1 MREKRLY
8 GIFIIVFFVVIA
20 FFAGAY
26 FLFWKGGEEKQ
37 SEDTLSKQDAS
48 PSGSEEFS
56 VDETLLEN
64 LSPEERERMIQ
75 EMEQAKAEQEK
86 INKQNE
92 APLEQTEK
100 GYVGT
105 FEVTGKAVH
114 HSVPCEPQGMCG
126 ADFDYI
132 SFVPQKAK
140 TNEAETFLEGK
151 EFLGIGCYI
160 EAQKGIFSQNY
171 GDGGT
176 VENHIS
182 GETLEKILASVDG
195 DQVTLRFT
203 KPLLSWEGTK
213 PSCYSEFRNIELSK

>member
-1 MREKRLY
+1 MRERRLY
-8 GIFIIVFFVVIA
+8 GIFFIVFFVVTA
-20 FFAGAY
+20 FFAIVY
-26 FLFWKGGEEKQ
+26 FLYWKGGEKKVIDDA
-37 SEDTLSKQDAS
+37 SLKQDVS
-48 PSGSEEFS
+48 SLGSEEFP
-56 VDETLLEN
+56 VDETLFED
-64 LSPEERERMIQ
+64 LSPEERERMIR

-114 HSVPCEPQGMCG
+114 QSVPCEPQGMCG
-126 ADFDYI
+126 TDFDYI
-132 SFVPQKAK
+132 SFLPQKAK
-140 TNEAETFLEGK
+140 TNEAEMFLEGK

-182 GETLEKILASVDG
+182 GETLEKILGSVDG
-195 DQVTLRFT
+195 DAVTLRFT
-203 KPLLSWEGTK
+203 KPQLSWEGTK
-213 PSCYSEFRNIELSK
+213 PSCYSEFRNIELLK